1 MKNIAVFV
9 SGSGSDMQSI
19 IDAVENGK
27 INGKILAVIANK
39 DGIFALE
46 RAKKHNIPSKV
57 FKVKDY
63 ESIEERDIAIL
74 NYLKPLNIDLIV
86 LAGYLSI
93 VTPIL
98 VDAYNKKIINIHPS
112 LIPLHC
118 GKGMY
123 GLKVHEAVLKAKDKV
138 SGATVHYV
146 DYGADTG
153 EIIKNVKVDVLED
166 DTPESLQKRVLE
178 KEHILLPEV
187 VAMLCE

>member
-39 DGIFALE
+39 EGIFALE

-63 ESIEERDIAIL
+63 ESIEERDTAIL

>member
-19 IDAVENGK
+19 IDAVEKGK

-63 ESIEERDIAIL
+63 ESIEERDTAIL

-93 VTPIL
+93 VTPVL
-98 VDAYNKKIINIHPS
+98 VDAYSKKIINIHPS

-123 GLKVHEAVLKAKDKV
+123 GLKVHESVLKAKDKV

>member
-39 DGIFALE
+39 EGIYALE

-63 ESIEERDIAIL
+63 ASIEDRDTAIL
-74 NYLKPLNIDLIV
+74 NYLRPLNIDLIV

-123 GLKVHEAVLKAKDKV
+123 GLRVHEAVLAAKDKV

-153 EIIKNVKVDVLED
+153 EIIKNVKVDVLEY

>member
-39 DGIFALE
+39 EGIYALE

-63 ESIEERDIAIL
+63 ASIEDRDTAIL
-74 NYLKPLNIDLIV
+74 NYLRPLNIDLIV

-123 GLKVHEAVLKAKDKV
+123 GLRVHEAVLAAKDKV